1 MTPLRGNRHALL
13 RGRERP
19 IEIARWSR
27 SHFDHIAA
35 GDHRVGAA
43 PGSLVFTL
51 DLIIQLD
58 GLLREGQRRLEVADL
73 VMRCADQ
80 HSEVH
85 QRFRAQA
92 VPLSPQDVV
101 AEIQDFA
108 IAAAECEERTHA
120 NVGFGGL
127 VLLVQCQRGL
137 SRRPV

>member
-1 MTPLRGNRHALL
+1 MAM
-13 RGRERP
+13 
-19 IEIARWSR
+19 
-27 SHFDHIAA
+27 
-35 GDHRVGAA
+35 
-43 PGSLVFTL
+43 
-51 DLIIQLD
+51 
-58 GLLREGQRRLEVADL
+58 RR
-73 VMRCADQ
+73 ADQ
-80 HSEVH
+80 HPEVH
-85 QRFRAQA
+85 KGFRTQL